1 MPITVSHMAA
11 IQAMLNSQKA
21 AIDVTVNAA
30 RDNVN
35 SNVDADA
42 AALVTVVNAARDNV
56 KADTTAQ
63 LATQTTAINS
73 NTDTKTSAVT
83 TAVNAKGV
91 VKSIQRGTAVPY
103 GGSSSTNGVLSVTIA
118 AVDVAKAVVS
128 STGSYVS
135 QGGTPNYSLKL
146 VNSTTLEIK
155 GWTNSSAYTNE
166 VQWQVVE
173 HFG

>member
-1 MPITVSHMAA
+1 MAA

-35 SNVDADA
+35 ANVDADA
-42 AALVTVVNAARDNV
+42 AALAGVVNAARDNV

-73 NTDTKTSAVT
+73 NTDTKTGAVT

-91 VKSIQRGTAVPY
+91 VKSIQRGIASPNGASGTQNTLNIAISAVDFSKSQVIVSGVVLGAGNNPAQHSARLTSATNLEVTGFMTSTSYTTAVY
-103 GGSSSTNGVLSVTIA
+103 
-118 AVDVAKAVVS
+118 
-128 STGSYVS
+128 
-135 QGGTPNYSLKL
+135 
-146 VNSTTLEIK
+146 
-155 GWTNSSAYTNE
+155 
-166 VQWQVVE
+166 WQVIE
-173 HFG
+173 FF